1 MPDTTEVRI
10 NPETNTLMREGV
22 ASVINPFDM
31 YAIEEALRIK
41 ESLGEGELQSSA
53 WILPGGSLSERGFK
67 HGGGQELFIVRS
79 GIRRRR

>member
-1 MPDTTEVRI
+1 MQIIVCLKQVPDTTEVRI

-41 ESLGEGELQSSA
+41 ESLGEGEVTV
-53 WILPGGSLSERGFK
+53 LSMGPPQAEA
-67 HGGGQELFIVRS
+67 L
-79 GIRRRR
+79 